1 MNEIST
7 CAALDGVAEELALGT
22 MSGPQRAQAIAH
34 LDTCARCRGVVDG
47 LTATGDSLLL
57 LAPEEPPP
65 FGFETRVANAMRPA
79 AIGPQPVPNRWRRL
93 AVAGTVAAAL
103 VLGVVA
109 GRLLTPAGGSSGVK
123 VALATAE
130 GGKAVCR
137 AVVIPGSPVHL
148 VVTIDEPRAAEA
160 DAADYVVETASG
172 NPGATETAG
181 TLRLVDGH
189 GVLSTSI
196 AGNTDGIE
204 SVRVFQ
210 SGQLRY
216 EARF

>member
-1 MNEIST
+1 MNEIRT
-7 CAALDGVAEELALGT
+7 CAELDDVAEDLALGT

-34 LDTCARCRGVVDG
+34 LDSCARCRGIIDG
-47 LTATGDSLLL
+47 LTATGDSVLL

-65 FGFETRVANAMRPA
+65 LGFEARVANAMRPA
-79 AIGPQPVPNRWRRL
+79 AIEPQPVRSRWRRL
-93 AVAGTVAAAL
+93 ATVGMVAAAL
-103 VLGVVA
+103 LLGVVA
-109 GRLLTPAGGSSGVK
+109 GRVLTSAEGSPGVK

-130 GGKAVCR
+130 GGRATCR
-137 AVVIPGSPVHL
+137 AFAIPGSPAQL
-148 VVTIDEPRAAEA
+148 IVTIDEPGEA
-160 DAADYVVETASG
+160 GADYVVETMSG
-172 NPGATETAG
+172 GRGATQTVG

-189 GVLSTSI
+189 GVLSTSV
-196 AGNTDGIE
+196 AGSADGIE